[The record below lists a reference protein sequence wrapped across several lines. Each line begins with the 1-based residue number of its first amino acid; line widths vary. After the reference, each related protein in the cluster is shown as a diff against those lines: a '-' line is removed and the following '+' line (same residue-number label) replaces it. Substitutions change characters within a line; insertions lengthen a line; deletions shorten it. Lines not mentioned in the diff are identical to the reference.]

1 MEQVDGDVRRSDAL
15 RAAIRRSRWRVL
27 CLGSSIPSGCFRA
40 TAMSLKGRKPPP
52 SRLHERV
59 ICQSD
64 QLQPN
69 HTTGRLSAPAPT
81 SCARNYPA
89 SLGGL
94 TPQGLGN
101 GKGEPFG
108 ASACLL
114 PLQAGASLYFSLRR
128 VRPTRPRPR
137 HRRDLLAALR
147 AAHARLPRALPRLRT
162 GTPTPAVRRFVSHRG
177 KVPTAAKK

>member
-15 RAAIRRSRWRVL
+15 RAAIRRSPWRVL

-81 SCARNYPA
+81 SCARNYPG

-101 GKGEPFG
+101 GEGEPLG
-108 ASACLL
+108 ASAWNSSRRGFVIFQSTAR
-114 PLQAGASLYFSLRR
+114 PPHTASAS
-128 VRPTRPRPR
+128 PPPRPSCR
-137 HRRDLLAALR
+137 TSSSACPIASSV
-147 AAHARLPRALPRLRT
+147 PRLRT
-162 GTPTPAVRRFVSHRG
+162 GTPTLAVRRFVSHRG